1 MLLPA
6 LREEVCRL
14 HAELP
19 KNNLVA
25 WTSGNLSARDP
36 ETNMVV
42 IKPSGVTFPNLT
54 PENMVVVDID
64 GKTLRLRQISDT
76 GKELDAFRIVK

>member
-1 MLLPA
+1 MIMLLPA

-36 ETNMVV
+36 ESNLVV
-42 IKPSGVTFPNLT
+42 IKPSGITFPTEGCWQVTGRVGEASLT
-54 PENMVVVDID
+54 FVALVLA
-64 GKTLRLRQISDT
+64 G
-76 GKELDAFRIVK
+76 